1 VIVRRQGAFA
11 PFATR
16 GRRAVAAILLTFAL
30 SSTVTVA
37 LSIWAISGSRNRAA
51 VVEIAGRQRTL
62 AERYVSEVLLARQ
75 GEKADPRYTA
85 GLMLRSADVLLQGG
99 MAPGVNGDDDETKL
113 APARGRV
120 VRAQLT
126 QERRLVVD
134 LTRAGDAWL
143 AGRTATV
150 PLTAHERLMP
160 TAPVARLRVL
170 AALTSS
176 VSLNAARTI
185 ATAADRNVNDLIIVQ
200 VVLGVAGLIVSLLL
214 AFALIA
220 ATRRQTAHFRSLV
233 SASTDLVLV
242 FGRGGCRYA
251 SESVVRMAGRT
262 EAELLGAGFENVV
275 HPDDRGVVRAARSS
289 AEPTE
294 TVFRMSNRFGEWRHL
309 EAHVS
314 DLRDDRR
321 IRGIVVNARDITE
334 RVRLEEQLTRQAFHD
349 GLTGLANR
357 ALFRDRL
364 DQALARAARTHEVVA
379 VLMLDLDGFK
389 QVNDTLGHDAG
400 DQLLTEVAQRFSDVT
415 RPSDTVARLG
425 GDEFAFVAEGAHE
438 VHAVAL
444 ANRLL
449 ERLAEPV
456 TIGGRE
462 LALGASIGI
471 VIQQGGPGDGEELVR
486 HADVAMYEAKA
497 AGRGRYE
504 VFSDEMAREFGELLG
519 LEHELRL
526 GLQRGEFA
534 VHYQPEVE
542 LASGKIVG
550 VEALVR
556 WSSPSRGL
564 MSPARF
570 IPVAEATGL
579 IGALGAYVL
588 REACRQTAQWRRAGQ
603 LPEPFV
609 TWVNLSAKQ
618 LGSGLCTMV
627 RETLESHQLSP
638 AQLGLEVTESAVI
651 EEGPTSARA
660 RAELEDLHA
669 LGVRIAIDD
678 FGTGFSSLGQL
689 RNFPV
694 DTIKVDLSF
703 VQGVETDAKDAAITA
718 NIINLAHALGL
729 RAVAEGIET
738 DGQLSSLRN
747 LGCDLGQGYLFARP
761 LPADQLGELLGAGG
775 DAAAPSDHDARAA
788 AA

>member
-1 VIVRRQGAFA
+1 VRRKHAFT

-16 GRRAVAAILLTFAL
+16 GRRAVAAIMLTFAL

-37 LSIWAISGSRNRAA
+37 LSIWAISGSRHRAA
-51 VVEIAGRQRTL
+51 VVEIAARQRTL

-75 GEKADPRYTA
+75 GQKADPRYTA
-85 GLMLRSADVLLQGG
+85 GLMLRSADVLLRGG
-99 MAPGVNGDDDETKL
+99 VAPGVNGDDDETKL
-113 APARGRV
+113 PPARGPV
-120 VRAQLT
+120 VRAQLA
-126 QERRLVVD
+126 QERRLVLD
-134 LTRAGDAWL
+134 LTQTGEAWL
-143 AGRTATV
+143 AGRSVAV
-150 PLTAHERLMP
+150 SLSAHERLTP
-160 TAPVARLRVL
+160 TDPVGRLRVL
-170 AALTSS
+170 AALTSN

-185 ATAADRNVNDLIIVQ
+185 ATAADRKVSDLITLQ
-200 VVLGVAGLIVSLLL
+200 VVLGGAGLVVSLLL

-233 SASTDLVLV
+233 SSSTDLVLV

-251 SESVVRMAGRT
+251 SESVIRTAGRT
-262 EAELLGAGFENVV
+262 EAQLLGSGVEDVV
-275 HPDDRGVVRAARSS
+275 HPDDRALVRGAQTS

-294 TVFRMSNRFGEWRHL
+294 IVFRMSNRFGEWRHL

-314 DLRDDRR
+314 DLREDRR
-321 IRGIVVNARDITE
+321 IRGIVLNARDITE

-364 DQALARAARTHEVVA
+364 DQALARSARTHDVLA

-389 QVNDTLGHDAG
+389 HVNDTLGHDAG
-400 DQLLTEVAQRFSDVT
+400 DQLLTEVARRFGDAT

-438 VHAVAL
+438 FHAVAL

-456 TIGGRE
+456 TVGGRE

-471 VIQQGGPGDGEELVR
+471 VIHHGGPGDAEELVR

-504 VFSDEMAREFGELLG
+504 VFCEDMAREFGELLG

-534 VHYQPEVE
+534 VHYQPEID
-542 LASGKIVG
+542 LTTGMIVG

-556 WSSPSRGL
+556 WNSPSRGL
-564 MSPARF
+564 VPPGRF
-570 IPVAEATGL
+570 IPVAESTGL
-579 IGALGAYVL
+579 IQPLGEYVL
-588 REACRQTAQWRRAGQ
+588 REACRQTAEWRRAGS

-618 LGSGLCTMV
+618 LTSGLCTLV
-627 RETLESHQLSP
+627 RETLESHEMVP

-738 DGQLSSLRN
+738 DGQLSSLRD
-747 LGCDLGQGYLFARP
+747 LGCDLAQGYLFARP
-761 LPADQLGELLGAGG
+761 LPPQELGELLAGG
-775 DAAAPSDHDARAA
+775 NPNTTTNHDARSTAA
-788 AA
+788 